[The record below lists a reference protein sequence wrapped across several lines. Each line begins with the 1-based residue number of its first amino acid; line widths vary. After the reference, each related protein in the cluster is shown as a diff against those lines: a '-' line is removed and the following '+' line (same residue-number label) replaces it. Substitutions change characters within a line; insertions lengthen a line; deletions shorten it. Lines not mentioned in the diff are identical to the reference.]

1 MRRVSQ
7 YILAG
12 AACGVL
18 GGLLA
23 VDETLLGIIIGAG
36 FGMLVV
42 FFCHIYPH
50 VGYAEQKI
58 GSPFNGD
65 RKFNP

>member
-7 YILAG
+7 YTIAG
-12 AACGVL
+12 FVCGVL

-23 VDETLLGIIIGAG
+23 ENETLLGVIIGAG

>member
-50 VGYAEQKI
+50 VGYAEQKM
-58 GSPFNGD
+58 GSPFNGE
-65 RKFNP
+65 R